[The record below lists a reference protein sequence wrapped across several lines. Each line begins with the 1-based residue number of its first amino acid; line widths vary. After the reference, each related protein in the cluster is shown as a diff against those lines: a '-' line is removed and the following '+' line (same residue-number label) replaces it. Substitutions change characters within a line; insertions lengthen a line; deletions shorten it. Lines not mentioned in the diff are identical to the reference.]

1 MPGVMGHWGGDPRSL
16 TGIPMFVSNRP
27 PDQHLPGHPLHGWEQ
42 VLCPV
47 SLPKWW
53 YAVGRDPAARQP
65 SPHGLLQVGRG
76 WTVSTEQI
84 LESGA
89 GWGFWCTPTPTPPPR
104 TRYESILLMSQA
116 HTNSSSHSLLF
127 YIKRCPFTRPFSFP
141 TQSPCFIIIPRTLTS
156 LISTDIGQPLLT
168 SQVS

>member
-1 MPGVMGHWGGDPRSL
+1 MVPGVMAHWGGDPRSL
-16 TGIPMFVSNRP
+16 TGIPMFVSNRT

-53 YAVGRDPAARQP
+53 YAVGRDPAPRQP

-89 GWGFWCTPTPTPPPR
+89 G
-104 TRYESILLMSQA
+104 
-116 HTNSSSHSLLF
+116 
-127 YIKRCPFTRPFSFP
+127 
-141 TQSPCFIIIPRTLTS
+141 
-156 LISTDIGQPLLT
+156 
-168 SQVS
+168 